1 MMEDI
6 SSQQPFQALEQRRTF
21 EQILLQMEEAILDG
35 RLKPGDRL
43 PAERDLAQT
52 FGVSRASV
60 REALR
65 VLEMFGVMVARR
77 GTGPDAGSVVAD
89 SAQSGIQSALRM
101 HVGLMRIPARDLV
114 EVRAILEQHSAQN
127 AAARFTPG
135 ITGRLREIVA
145 EMPNAETIDEFNGL
159 DTEFHVELAR
169 ASGNALLPVLMEA
182 LRGTMRQVMLESFER
197 LPDWKA
203 ERDHL
208 VGEHER
214 MIGYIEAGDTV
225 AAGTALQNH
234 VMRFYRHVMQPETVL
249 SGGWKP
255 HPQTPAFLGFPPLRT
270 VFSGTKTIPPD
281 PRLPGSSPLQ
291 THPAGKAPAGPPQP
305 GDRKAPAGAT
315 VSA

>member
-1 MMEDI
+1 MGHSLIEDI

-77 GTGPDAGSVVAD
+77 GTGADAGSVVAD

-135 ITGRLREIVA
+135 VTGRLREIVA

-169 ASGNALLPVLMEA
+169 VSGNALLPVLMEA

-234 VMRFYRHVMQPETVL
+234 VMRFYRHVMQPETAA
-249 SGGWKP
+249 P
-255 HPQTPAFLGFPPLRT
+255 PA
-270 VFSGTKTIPPD
+270 
-281 PRLPGSSPLQ
+281 
-291 THPAGKAPAGPPQP
+291 
-305 GDRKAPAGAT
+305 
-315 VSA
+315 